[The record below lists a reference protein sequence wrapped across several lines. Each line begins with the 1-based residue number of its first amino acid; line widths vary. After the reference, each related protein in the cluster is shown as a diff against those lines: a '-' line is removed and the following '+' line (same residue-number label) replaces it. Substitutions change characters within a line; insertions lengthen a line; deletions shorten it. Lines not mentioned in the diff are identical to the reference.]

1 MKKKAINKK
10 MWVIVGS
17 VVVLLAVL
25 GVNGY
30 MVSRGSNAGREENM
44 LELGQRYLDEL
55 NYEQAIVCFEEYLEI
70 DPQCVEAYLGLAEA
84 YEGLQNYRK
93 ALEVLA
99 EGYAVTGDSRLQ
111 EQSWQIEEQY
121 AETLASGNAMAG
133 DGADNTGEVYEGEK
147 DSRFEACVV
156 DGIYHH
162 GYRYYNL
169 TLEEEEYLQSI
180 VDQAHQENIDE
191 VFSLLGGE
199 ELIALLRNHD
209 GEFREW
215 EDGYIGL
222 IYIAFH
228 QYKIYCSVSGGT
240 SGLRELTLIPL
251 DEGTGYYFNSSLG
264 LFEFQEWAI
273 STCRN
278 GMFDGEF
285 VLYQRGDSYLMDTT
299 GNLKN
304 GLLDGAVMYHQNF
317 PDTNYENWR
326 RTDFV
331 MGKVQVFEETT
342 DSDGTIHFY
351 YGYMTYENGEPIL
364 NYDGSYVSKEGTV
377 NEDMLQKYQSVDVG
391 TLYSGTAV
399 DGGMCYYPW

>member
-1 MKKKAINKK
+1 MEKKAIDKK
-10 MWVIVGS
+10 TWIIIGI

-25 GVNGY
+25 GLGGY
-30 MVSRGSNAGREENM
+30 MVSRSSNAGREENM

-55 NYEQAIVCFEEYLEI
+55 DYEQAVVCFEAYLEI
-70 DPQCVEAYLGLAEA
+70 DFKSVEAYTGLAEA
-84 YEGLQNYRK
+84 YVGLEKYSK

-99 EGYAVTGDSRLQ
+99 EGYAATGDESLQ
-111 EQSWQIEEQY
+111 RVSSHIEEQY
-121 AETLASGNAMAG
+121 GEVLVSGDALPGHVAG
-133 DGADNTGEVYEGEK
+133 NSGEVYDGEK
-147 DSRFEACVV
+147 DPRFEACVV
-156 DGIYHH
+156 DGIYHN
-162 GYRYYNL
+162 GYDYYNL
-169 TLEEEEYLQSI
+169 TLEEEGYLQAI
-180 VDQAHQENIDE
+180 IDQAQQENIDE
-191 VFSLLGGE
+191 VFSLLAGE
-199 ELIALLRNHD
+199 ELITLLRNHD

-240 SGLRELTLIPL
+240 SGLRKFTLIPL

-285 VLYQRGDSYLMDTT
+285 ILYQRGDSYLMDTT

-317 PDTNYENWR
+317 PDTNYENWH

-351 YGYMTYENGEPIL
+351 YGYVTYENGEPIL